1 MNQLMQF
8 LFLQMLMS
16 QNRADTTGVETQIR
30 QLMAQIEEERRQ
42 RAQLELELRQRQLE
56 LERLRAAPPVV
67 PPAAPPPTVP
77 PAVPPA
83 APPEAPPGI
92 LRLLARRPLLGALFG
107 GR

>member
-16 QNRADTTGVETQIR
+16 QNRADTTGVEIQIR

-56 LERLRAAPPVV
+56 LERLRAAPP
-67 PPAAPPPTVP
+67 
-77 PAVPPA
+77 A
-83 APPEAPPGI
+83 APPEAPRGI
-92 LRLLARRPLLGALFG
+92 LGLLARRPLLGALFG

>member
-56 LERLRAAPPVV
+56 LERLRAAPP
-67 PPAAPPPTVP
+67 
-77 PAVPPA
+77 A

-92 LRLLARRPLLGALFG
+92 LRLLARRPLLGALYE